1 MQLRNWI
8 SEQFGSKDTLLD
20 KSVYSPEEIQHDK
33 VRLKQQRKRINK
45 EMSQYAT
52 DYQQLL
58 EKGAQANAAERKQY
72 SQQAKIAKK
81 KYKVKQQQ
89 YQKNSVQMATIVTIE
104 GARELKNMTGQDDI
118 NLPDMDKVELGN
130 VQEHLMDEM
139 VQYELDMDVMMD
151 VQDALDIDIIGADV
165 EMGDDEEMEIM
176 NEIAAGEVD
185 AEQIDIESAG
195 EMEDVDTDV
204 DDVLDGDMLGVGPD
218 R

>member
-20 KSVYSPEEIQHDK
+20 KSVYSPREIREDK
-33 VRLKQQRKRINK
+33 LRLKQQRKRINK

-130 VQEHLMDEM
+130 VQESLMDEM

-185 AEQIDIESAG
+185 AEQIDIEPAG
-195 EMEDVDTDV
+195 EMEDFDTDI